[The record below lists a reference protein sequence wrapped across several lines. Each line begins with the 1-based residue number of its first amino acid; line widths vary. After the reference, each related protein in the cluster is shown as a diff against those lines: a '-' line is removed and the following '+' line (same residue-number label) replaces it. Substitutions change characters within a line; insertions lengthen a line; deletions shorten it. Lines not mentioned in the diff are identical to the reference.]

1 MNSLLKRQIRKF
13 LSSEIAEKEEL
24 QEFLKAVNL
33 SYNNFDEQAVMI
45 QRAMQLSSE
54 ELYQANKQLRKETI
68 SQQKVIDQ
76 LRGIINTL
84 KMYELSGDKNA
95 NVLELDGSKL
105 ATHINNQAT
114 EIVKISRQ
122 REELV
127 RSLEMQNEE
136 LSNYAHM
143 VSHDLKSPLRS
154 IDVLSLWLLEDFSD
168 KLSAD
173 AIENL
178 NLIRSN
184 VQKMDALITGILE
197 YASIDKQASDE
208 YDVDL
213 DFKVHEII
221 KSIYIPAHIQITIKN
236 KLPVVKGNNQRLH
249 QLFQNLITNAIKY
262 NDKEKGTIAIGV
274 SESPKFWEF
283 YIKDNGIGIE
293 KQYFDKIFKT
303 FEKLENNP
311 DSTGIGL
318 SIVKKV
324 VEYYHGKIWLTSTP
338 NKGTT
343 FYFTLKK

>member
-13 LSSEIAEKEEL
+13 LDAELAQDEKL
-24 QEFLKAVNL
+24 QDFLRAVDL
-33 SYNNFDEQAVMI
+33 SYNNFDDQAVMI
-45 QRAMQLSSE
+45 QRSMQLSSE
-54 ELYQANKQLRKETI
+54 ELFEANKQLRKETV

-76 LRGIINTL
+76 LRGIIDTL
-84 KMYELSGDKNA
+84 KLYELTGDKSA

-105 ATHINNQAT
+105 AAHINHQAT
-114 EIVKISRQ
+114 EIVKISQQ
-122 REELV
+122 RKELV
-127 RSLEMQNEE
+127 RSLETQNEE

-197 YASIDKQASDE
+197 YASIDKQEADE

-213 DFKVHEII
+213 DFKVKEII
-221 KSIYIPAHIQITIKN
+221 NSIYVPAHIQITIKEQ
-236 KLPVVKGNNQRLH
+236 LPVVKGNNQRFH

-262 NDKEKGTIAIGV
+262 NDKEKGAVVIGV
-274 SESPKFWEF
+274 SDSGEFWEF